1 MASFG
6 FVVCLQVNEYY
17 NNTPCKGKSI
27 HYQRFCPYRAL
38 CFGCITPRALP
49 WARSF
54 CPFGA
59 YHLRLLTHPQRYIAL
74 FESCLGGI
82 DSGVYCMS

>member
-1 MASFG
+1 MQKLMALLG

-38 CFGCITPRALP
+38 CFGCITPRAFLLRQAAEP
-49 WARSF
+49 SG
-54 CPFGA
+54 PGLGA
-59 YHLRLLTHPQRYIAL
+59 SAL
-74 FESCLGGI
+74 
-82 DSGVYCMS
+82 SGRTTCDF

>member
-27 HYQRFCPYRAL
+27 HYNRFCPYRAL
-38 CFGCITPRALP
+38 CSQYSFTQGAAL
-49 WARSF
+49 
-54 CPFGA
+54 G
-59 YHLRLLTHPQRYIAL
+59 
-74 FESCLGGI
+74 
-82 DSGVYCMS
+82 